1 MPAGIIAAN
10 FSQLADLE
18 ANVIQTGTEL
28 IQVVEQLM
36 VQLQGM
42 EWEAADRTAYQ
53 ELQETWNSED
63 FSLQEILQQIGRQV
77 GIASEGTQSTIMRNA
92 AQFG

>member
-1 MPAGIIAAN
+1 MAGMIAAN

-18 ANVIQTGTEL
+18 GNIIQTGTEL

-36 VQLQGM
+36 GQLQGM
-42 EWEAADRTAYQ
+42 EWESDDRQAFQ
-53 ELQETWNSED
+53 ELQEAWNAED
-63 FSLQEILQQIGRQV
+63 FSLQEVLQQIGRQV
-77 GIASEGTQSTIMRNA
+77 GVANEGTQATVARNA